1 MSVGFA
7 PMVALHLNVDDFGS
21 LISADLGRCCS
32 VGYLGLFN
40 APSNKF
46 TTPLL
51 FGSEPR

>member
-1 MSVGFA
+1 MSVRFA
-7 PMVALHLNVDDFGS
+7 PMVALRLNVNDFGS
-21 LISADLGRCCS
+21 FISADLGRGCS

-40 APSNKF
+40 ALSNKF